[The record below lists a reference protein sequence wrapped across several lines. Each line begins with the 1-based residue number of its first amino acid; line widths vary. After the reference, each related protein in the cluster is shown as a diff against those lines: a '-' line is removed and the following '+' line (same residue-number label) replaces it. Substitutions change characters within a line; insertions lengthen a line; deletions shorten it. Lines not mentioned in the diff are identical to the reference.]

1 MVDDAS
7 KLTRQINILGD
18 NDKDE
23 NFKRQGSFRKLLPTN
38 ANGDSQLSMS
48 VKMIDRP
55 NISQTNKDY
64 AVFLQDNILRIQDL
78 KGIYV
83 IPSAQNSFVWFGVQ
97 FIRQGIYQGGVFRF
111 TLTLPE
117 NFPDGGC
124 PKVVF
129 QTHVFH
135 PLINPETGELCTT
148 WGFVEWKRN
157 NRVWQLIQYITKILT
172 KVDTRMTPINQEASI
187 LKIIDCEFDKY
198 CAYKVCIN
206 LKNEKGRVFLYCRL
220 QNNFDQFRERAKE
233 CVRESLNQVYNPPAF
248 EDPHYI
254 TFSPYVPELHDPV
267 KQQIYESKGTEEN
280 RALGL
285 SWVQPGSLQP
295 FSKPESR

>member
-1 MVDDAS
+1 MS
-7 KLTRQINILGD
+7 TTKGD
-18 NDKDE
+18 NDKDD

-38 ANGDSQLSMS
+38 VNGDSQLNMS

-55 NISQTNKDY
+55 NITLTNKNY
-64 AVFLQDNILRIQDL
+64 AVFLQEYNILSEYNILRTQDL
-78 KGIYV
+78 KGVYV
-83 IPSAQNSFVWFGVQ
+83 IPSAQNSLVWFGVQ

-148 WGFVEWKRN
+148 WGFIEWKRN
-157 NRVWQLIQYITKILT
+157 NRVWQLLQYVTKILT
-172 KVDTRMTPINQEASI
+172 KIDTRMTPLNQEASI
-187 LKIIDCEFDKY
+187 L
-198 CAYKVCIN
+198 
-206 LKNEKGRVFLYCRL
+206 L
-220 QNNFDQFRERAKE
+220 QNNFDQFGERAKE
-233 CVRESLNQVYNPPAF
+233 CVRESLNEVYNPPAF

-254 TFSPYVPELHDPV
+254 TFSPYIPELHDPV
-267 KQQIYESKGTEEN
+267 KQQIYELKEVEGN